1 MNYKHTSFK
10 LACIMDTMK
19 GIEKKKAA
27 YLAKM
32 GELLSADF
40 LKTYSAEH
48 RENERLKLNAAYLSG
63 MVKDA
68 ADMEKSCTDLMTAFN
83 QDTAAKSDTSE
94 TLRLC
99 FSYLALAEA
108 ACDCTYLER
117 LAEPL
122 RAAGDIRSMRE
133 LHHLFD
139 ARKGD
144 SGHSEQLPFSD
155 IIPECYVMDELE
167 RKLNVLCSS
176 IKQQL
181 PAADIE
187 VDIVAAASPVLDR
200 WGVANLIDYAGGIKA
215 GIDGEEYTAPV
226 NGGAF
231 NFNFKPVK

>member
-1 MNYKHTSFK
+1 MNYKNTSFK
-10 LACIMDTMK
+10 LACIADTLK

-32 GELLSADF
+32 GELLSTDF

-48 RENERLKLNAAYLSG
+48 RELERLKLNAAYLSD

-68 ADMEKSCTDLMTAFN
+68 ADIEKSCTDLMAAFN
-83 QDTAAKSDTSE
+83 QDTSAKKDTSE
-94 TLRLC
+94 NLRLC
-99 FSYLALAEA
+99 FSYLAVAGA
-108 ACDCTYLER
+108 GCDCRYIER

-122 RAAGDIRSMRE
+122 RAAEDIRSMRE

-139 ARKGD
+139 AHKGD
-144 SGHSEQLPFSD
+144 FGHSEQLPFSD
-155 IIPECYVMDELE
+155 IIPACYAMDELE
-167 RKLNVLCSS
+167 RKLNLLCDS

-181 PAADIE
+181 PSADIQID
-187 VDIVAAASPVLDR
+187 VVAAASPVLDH

-215 GIDGEEYTAPV
+215 EIDGEEYTPV